1 MKYIFTLIV
10 LLFVGCHEGEG
21 TLAVKTTVRVKE
33 ANYLYSGGDR
43 CRGTVISENLAGGRY
58 VSTFDMYNDEWD
70 PNSIPLKNELWEVEI
85 KFNKIGRFTK
95 RIEE

>member
-1 MKYIFTLIV
+1 MKYIFILII
-10 LLFVGCHEGEG
+10 LLSVGCHEDIP
-21 TLAVKTTVRVKE
+21 AVKTTVRVKE

-58 VSTFDMYNDEWD
+58 ISTFDMYNDEWD

-85 KFNKIGRFTK
+85 KFNKIRRFTK